1 MMNNNGAENAHKHKK
16 TGTKFRIMIVEDEL
30 IVAQNLENQLQKLGY
45 EVPAVVNSGQEAILT
60 AAKIKP
66 HLVLMDIKLSG
77 SMDGIDAADQIHT
90 RFHIPVVYLT
100 AYADEETLQRAK
112 ATDPFGYILKPFE
125 LRKLHS
131 TIEIALYKH
140 QMEMKLKE
148 SELRFRTL
156 AYSSPVGI
164 FQTNAKGDC
173 IYVNRR
179 WCEIAGL
186 SPKQAMGSAWT
197 TAIHPEDRDTISRA
211 WYTMTQS
218 GGELEF
224 EQEFRFQTP
233 SGKTTW
239 VFGHAAALKS
249 KSREKIGYIGTI
261 TDISVRKKL
270 EDELLTS
277 KKLEAIGILAGGI
290 AHDFNNLLSVIMGTI
305 SIVKEDANITE
316 GQYELL
322 ESVERA
328 SAQASELAQKLITF
342 SKGGWLNRKKV
353 NVRQIL
359 EEVILDRFANSEA
372 AARIKVN
379 IPHNLL
385 PVDGDENKLKQVFV
399 NLLLNAVEAGG
410 VEKGI
415 TITAKNVEIVE
426 ENAQAPLKK
435 GLYAKITIED
445 KGSGIPEELL
455 GNIFDPYFT
464 TKEKSSKKGLGL
476 GMTIC
481 YSIIRK
487 HGGHIAAKSEEGKGT
502 AVNVYLPAFSAP
514 KPAPVPGETDASPK
528 TETTTPRVL
537 LMDDDPV
544 VQDVTGQMLKRLGY
558 EVEIFNEGLQA
569 IKAYKKAMESNN
581 PFDVVLLDLVNKQGM
596 GGRETLAELLKMDPG
611 VKAVAISGFS
621 NETEIKML
629 KREGFI
635 AVLFKPYK
643 MADIEQVLSPR

>member
-1 MMNNNGAENAHKHKK
+1 MINNNGGENTHRYKK
-16 TGTKFRIMIVEDEL
+16 TGTTFRIMIVEDEL
-30 IVAQNLENQLQKLGY
+30 IVAQNLENQLKKLGY
-45 EVPAVVNSGQEAILT
+45 EVPAVVNSGKEAILK

-90 RFHIPVVYLT
+90 RFRIPVVYLT

-125 LRKLHS
+125 MKKLHS

-156 AYSSPVGI
+156 ADSSPVGI
-164 FQTNAKGDC
+164 FQTDAKGVC

-186 SPKQAMGSAWT
+186 SPKQAVGGAWT
-197 TAIHPEDRDTISRA
+197 RAIHPEDRDTISGA
-211 WYTMTQS
+211 WYTMAQS

-224 EQEFRFQTP
+224 EQEFRLQTP
-233 SGKTTW
+233 SGKITW

-249 KSREKIGYIGTI
+249 KSREKIGCIGTI
-261 TDISVRKKL
+261 ADISVRKKL

-342 SKGGWLNRKKV
+342 SRGGWLNRKKIS
-353 NVRQIL
+353 VRQIL
-359 EEVILDRFANSEA
+359 EEVIREPFADSEA
-372 AARIKVN
+372 AEKIIVN
-379 IPHNLL
+379 VPHNLL

-410 VEKGI
+410 AEKGI
-415 TITAKNVEIVE
+415 TITAKNVEIRE
-426 ENAQAPLKK
+426 ENARAPLKK
-435 GLYAKITIED
+435 GQYAKITIED
-445 KGSGIPEELL
+445 KGSGIPEEFL

-502 AVNVYLPAFSAP
+502 SVNVYIPAFSTP
-514 KPAPVPGETDASPK
+514 KGAAAAVEIAGPPK
-528 TETTTPRVL
+528 TETKTRRLL

-544 VQDVTGQMLKRLGY
+544 VQDVTGQMLERLGY
-558 EVEIFNEGLQA
+558 EVEIFNEGRQA
-569 IKAYKKAMESNN
+569 INAYKKAMEAGN

-596 GGRETLAELLKMDPG
+596 GGRETLAELLKLDPQ

-621 NETEIKML
+621 NDSEIKIL
-629 KREGFI
+629 KGEGF
-635 AVLFKPYK
+635 ANVLFKPYK
-643 MADIEQVLSPR
+643 MVDIEQVLGTH